1 MRRTAVATSAAGL
14 AVVALT
20 AGCGVQTLGGAAGS
34 RHDGSGSPAGS
45 PASAPSSSPGGAPAA
60 STRCVRPRRG
70 AERTTI
76 TLTNSDDKKVLCVLP
91 GVGVFVALHGT
102 PKEFWA
108 AVVSNSAALQR
119 RPNGALS
126 LPVGVTGAF
135 FVAVAPGTAIL
146 TSTLRPCSSK
156 PPERAVARCVQ
167 LIRFSV
173 TIKVPL
179 AGHAPS

>member
-1 MRRTAVATSAAGL
+1 MATSAAGL
-14 AVVALT
+14 AVLALT
-20 AGCGVQTLGGAAGS
+20 AGCGVQALGVGAGS
-34 RHDGSGSPAGS
+34 RPDGSGSPAVT
-45 PASAPSSSPGGAPAA
+45 PSSTPGSARAG
-60 STRCVRPRRG
+60 STRCVQPRRG

-76 TLTNSDDKKVLCVLP
+76 TVTNSDNKKVLCVLP

-108 AVVSNSAALQR
+108 AVTSTSAALQR

-135 FVAVAPGTAIL
+135 FVAVAPGTATL
-146 TSTLRPCSSK
+146 TSTLRPC
-156 PPERAVARCVQ
+156 PAEPRTHAVARCLK

-179 AGHAPS
+179 AGRAPS

>member
-1 MRRTAVATSAAGL
+1 V
-14 AVVALT
+14 
-20 AGCGVQTLGGAAGS
+20 
-34 RHDGSGSPAGS
+34 
-45 PASAPSSSPGGAPAA
+45 
-60 STRCVRPRRG
+60 
-70 AERTTI
+70 
-76 TLTNSDDKKVLCVLP
+76 TNSDDKKVLCVLP

-102 PKEFWA
+102 PKAFWA
-108 AVVSNSAALQR
+108 AVTSSSAALQR

-135 FVAVAPGTAIL
+135 FVAVAPGTATL
-146 TSTLRPCSSK
+146 TSTLRPCPAK

>member
-1 MRRTAVATSAAGL
+1 MRHTAIATSAAGL

-20 AGCGVQTLGGAAGS
+20 AGCGVQTLGGGAGS
-34 RHDGSGSPAGS
+34 RHGGSGSPA
-45 PASAPSSSPGGAPAA
+45 AAPSSSPGGAPVG
-60 STRCVRPRRG
+60 STRCVLPRRG

-76 TLTNSDDKKVLCVLP
+76 TLTNADDKKVLCVLP

-102 PKEFWA
+102 PKAFWA
-108 AVVSNSAALQR
+108 AVVSSSAALQR

-135 FVAVAPGTAIL
+135 FVAVAPGTATL
-146 TSTLRPCSSK
+146 TSTRRPCPAK